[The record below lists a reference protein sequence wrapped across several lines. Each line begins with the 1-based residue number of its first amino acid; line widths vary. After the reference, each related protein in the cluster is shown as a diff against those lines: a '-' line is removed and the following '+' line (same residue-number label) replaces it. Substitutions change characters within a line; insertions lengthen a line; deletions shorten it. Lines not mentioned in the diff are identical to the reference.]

1 MQKLKMEAL
10 DSSPSVSVFDIGN
23 TKDKKKKWIT
33 KFSENIAFE
42 YVDLSAFNA
51 DRKVDHQDHVHE
63 YAKEIMSL
71 GLFYME
77 YQDAIREGDGDRVFN
92 CWKYMLIMFRATSHW
107 NYALEAFT
115 LLAQYQWLLP
125 ERQAMQLKQ
134 SRFINTQGRIG
145 CNIPCDMYMEHLNR
159 MVKASIANLGA
170 NKTPKS
176 IEKVGKCIGPID
188 EIIRSFDSHQIKD
201 SMHHSIPSSNAD
213 RDKIIKELLQ
223 YNLFLVKQG
232 REFRCFKKFKSNVMN
247 NVDKEKMVKWMMENY
262 KKMLHQLILESLP

>member
-1 MQKLKMEAL
+1 
-10 DSSPSVSVFDIGN
+10 
-23 TKDKKKKWIT
+23 
-33 KFSENIAFE
+33 
-42 YVDLSAFNA
+42 
-51 DRKVDHQDHVHE
+51 
-63 YAKEIMSL
+63 
-71 GLFYME
+71 
-77 YQDAIREGDGDRVFN
+77 
-92 CWKYMLIMFRATSHW
+92 MFRATSHW

-188 EIIRSFDSHQIKD
+188 KIIRSFDSHHITTD
-201 SMHHSIPSSNAD
+201 HISP
-213 RDKIIKELLQ
+213 
-223 YNLFLVKQG
+223 
-232 REFRCFKKFKSNVMN
+232 
-247 NVDKEKMVKWMMENY
+247 
-262 KKMLHQLILESLP
+262 

>member
-10 DSSPSVSVFDIGN
+10 NSSPSVSVFDIGN
-23 TKDKKKKWIT
+23 TKDEKKKCIT
-33 KFSENIAFE
+33 KFSEKIASE

-51 DRKVDHQDHVHE
+51 DRKVDQQDHVHE

-77 YQDAIREGDGDRVFN
+77 YQGAIREGDRDRVFN

-115 LLAQYQWLLP
+115 LLAQYHWLPP

-134 SRFINTQGRIG
+134 SRFINTQGCVG
-145 CNIPCDMYMEHLNR
+145 CNSPCDLYMEHLNR
-159 MVKASIANLGA
+159 MVKASVANLGA

-176 IEKVGKCIGPID
+176 IEKVGKCIEPID
-188 EIIRSFDSHQIKD
+188 EIIIFDSYHITTA
-201 SMHHSIPSSNAD
+201 HSSP
-213 RDKIIKELLQ
+213 
-223 YNLFLVKQG
+223 
-232 REFRCFKKFKSNVMN
+232 
-247 NVDKEKMVKWMMENY
+247 
-262 KKMLHQLILESLP
+262 